1 MRISLGTIFL
11 VTAVLVVLKLA
22 QVIGVSW
29 LLILSPLWLI
39 PAIMLIATF
48 IALLV
53 VGIVFFIV
61 STVCFVLEMVLA
73 LFDDMLSH

>member
-39 PAIMLIATF
+39 PAIMMIAMF

-53 VGIVFFIV
+53 VGIIFFIV

>member
-48 IALLV
+48 IGLLV

>member
-22 QVIGVSW
+22 HVIGVSW
-29 LLILSPLWLI
+29 LLTLSPLWLI
-39 PAIMLIATF
+39 PAIMMIAMF

-53 VGIVFFIV
+53 VGIIFFIV

-73 LFDDMLSH
+73 LFDDMLN

>member
-48 IALLV
+48 IGLLV

-73 LFDDMLSH
+73 LFDDMLS

>member
-39 PAIMLIATF
+39 PAIMMIAMF

-53 VGIVFFIV
+53 VGIIFFIV

-73 LFDDMLSH
+73 LFDDMLN